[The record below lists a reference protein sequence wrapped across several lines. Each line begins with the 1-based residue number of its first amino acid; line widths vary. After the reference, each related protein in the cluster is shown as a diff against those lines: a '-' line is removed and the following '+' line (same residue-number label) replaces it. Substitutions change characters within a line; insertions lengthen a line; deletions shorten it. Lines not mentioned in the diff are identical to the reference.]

1 MTFQR
6 VGRRPA
12 MDLSRLSSVYDAP
25 GPFAT
30 AYLDTTRSTE
40 NASHEIEL
48 RWRAARQ
55 ELEQQGANATV
66 LDAMEA
72 VVGEDRGVP
81 GPHGRVLV
89 AADDDVVLDLVLPS
103 PPRREIARFAPL
115 PHLMPLVAQ
124 AGAFVP
130 HVVVLADRTGAEIR
144 VVGPGAHEDD
154 HEVRGNDFNIRKVK
168 AGGWSQ
174 KKYQQSAEN
183 TWEKN
188 AKLVAEDVAR
198 AVRRTGAAIVAVVG
212 DVRAVTD
219 LRDELPEEVA
229 QLVHVIEEPAQLEE
243 RVAELVASYE
253 RQRTEQVLDEYQ
265 RERGRGDAAVE
276 GLERTVAALQQAQ
289 VETLLLVDHPEA
301 NGELWIGPEPTLL
314 ALDEQELR
322 ALGVNEPQ
330 RDRVD
335 AAIMRAL
342 VGTDAG
348 IVVLSQDNGDRDP
361 LDTVDDDPPGSV
373 PTPVDVA
380 GGIGAVLR
388 YPNRSEARGGERDQ

>member
-1 MTFQR
+1 
-6 VGRRPA
+6 
-12 MDLSRLSSVYDAP
+12 MDLSRLSSVYNVA

-30 AYLDTTRSTE
+30 AYLDTSRTSE
-40 NASHEIEL
+40 DAVHEIEL
-48 RWRAARQ
+48 RWRAARDD
-55 ELEQQGANATV
+55 LEQQGAGAAA
-66 LDAMEA
+66 LDAMAA

-89 AADDDVVLDLVLPS
+89 ASDDGLVLDLVIPR

-130 HVVVLADRTGAEIR
+130 HVVVIADRTGGEVR
-144 VVGPGAHEDD
+144 VVGPDAHEED
-154 HEVRGNDFNIRKVK
+154 HEVRGDEFNVRKVK

-183 TWEKN
+183 TWEHN
-188 AKLVAEDVAR
+188 AKLVADDVTR
-198 AVRRTGAAIVAVVG
+198 AVRRTGAAIVAVTG

-219 LRDELPEEVA
+219 LRDVLPEEVA
-229 QLVHVIEEPAQLEE
+229 NLVQVIEEPSQLED

-253 RQRTEQVLDEYQ
+253 RQQTEQVLDEYQ

-276 GLERTVAALQQAQ
+276 GLAPTVAALQQAQ

-301 NGELWIGPEPTLL
+301 DGELWIGPEPTLL
-314 ALDEQELR
+314 ALNEQELR
-322 ALGVNEPQ
+322 DLGVDDPQ

-335 AAIMRAL
+335 AALVRAL
-342 VGTDAG
+342 VGTDAA
-348 IVVLSQDNGDRDP
+348 IAVLSQGGDRDP
-361 LDTVDDDPPGSV
+361 LDPVKDAAQAV
-373 PTPVDVA
+373 AAPVDLE

-388 YPNRSEARGGERDQ
+388 YSNRK

>member
-1 MTFQR
+1 
-6 VGRRPA
+6 
-12 MDLSRLSSVYDAP
+12 MDLSRLSSVYDVP

-30 AYLDTTRSTE
+30 AYLDTSRTAE
-40 NASHEIEL
+40 NAVHEIEL
-48 RWRAARQ
+48 RWRAARH
-55 ELEQQGANATV
+55 ELEQEGAGAAA

-89 AADDDVVLDLVLPS
+89 AADDSLVLDLVLPR

-124 AGAFVP
+124 AGAFVA
-130 HVVVLADRTGAEIR
+130 HIVVLADRTGAEVR

-154 HEVRGNDFNIRKVK
+154 HEVRGDDFNIRKVH
-168 AGGWSQ
+168 AGGWAQ

-188 AKLVAEDVAR
+188 AKLVADDVAS

-219 LRDELPEEVA
+219 LREVLPEEA
-229 QLVHVIEEPAQLEE
+229 AKLVHVIDEPSQLDD
-243 RVAELVASYE
+243 RVAELVASFE

-265 RERGRGDAAVE
+265 RERGRGEAAVE
-276 GLERTVAALQQAQ
+276 GLAPTVAALQQAQ

-301 NGELWIGPEPTLL
+301 DGELWIGPEPTLL
-314 ALDEQELR
+314 ALSEQELR
-322 ALGVNEPQ
+322 DLGVDEPQ

-335 AAIMRAL
+335 AALVRAL

-348 IVVLSQDNGDRDP
+348 IAVLSQTGDRDP
-361 LDTVDDDPPGSV
+361 LDTVDDDPPESV
-373 PTPVDVA
+373 PSPVDLE
-380 GGIGAVLR
+380 GGVGAVLR
-388 YPNRSEARGGERDQ
+388 YSSPRGAPPPVSPPTPEEGERNR